1 MVIFRASTPQF
12 LLGRERSLAIID
24 VRYRP
29 LKTLIAVPLSLLL
42 SSAWPGSAQI
52 STTAPSTAESGRIQ
66 NIAPEEMWKRVTQCV
81 VPAYPG
87 LALDSHIAGTVDIGL
102 GISPEGDVA
111 NHRVLDGKPLLVQS
125 AVDAIHQW
133 KFRPNIVQGQVTWS
147 RVRALVRFNV
157 DGTTAV
163 DLAPGTLADD
173 FGDPGT
179 PKSTAKE
186 FARPATSPVCKS
198 AQLKTSE
205 TTPSATSAESS
216 APPDPLR
223 EAKDFYRKGDF
234 DHAIQKYQQ
243 LLQERPNSGEIYA
256 GLTRVYLKK
265 KDVKQA
271 SDTITKGL
279 QTADSPVVHV
289 ALGEVYFRQGKISA
303 AELEWVNVI
312 KSGHRDARAYLGLAR
327 VRWAI
332 SMYKSGWALID
343 QAHQLDPSDPEIRR
357 IWVSKLSSAERIKY
371 LEQYLAEDTNDDDE
385 TRAGMQHY
393 LEYMKARAKDPRGA
407 CHLVSKTTTTET
419 NLVRLMVDP
428 THLRGY
434 GLSVLVNGEKSK
446 LLLDTGA
453 SGILI
458 NRNLA
463 EKAGVT
469 KLSDA
474 DIRGIGDKGGRSGY
488 TGLANSLKIGE
499 LEFHDCPVEVLEQ
512 RSVTGEDGLIGA
524 DVFDAFLVD
533 IDFPHEKLHLSEL
546 PKRPDEAATKIT
558 LQTEREESN
567 APGESPT
574 EKTAVAPEK
583 SASSPH
589 SGPQDRYIA
598 PEMKSYTQVY
608 RFGHN
613 LLVPT
618 FIGNTP
624 VKLFLL
630 DTGATSNLI
639 SPSAASEVTK
649 VHGDPNM
656 TVHGLSGSVKHVY
669 SADKAIIQFGHLR
682 QENQD
687 LLAFDLSNI
696 SNGIGTETSGILGFA
711 MLGLLD
717 IKIDYRDGLI
727 DFSYEPKR

>member
-1 MVIFRASTPQF
+1 
-12 LLGRERSLAIID
+12 
-24 VRYRP
+24 
-29 LKTLIAVPLSLLL
+29 LKTLIAVALSLLI
-42 SSAWPGSAQI
+42 SSAWSGSVQTL
-52 STTAPSTAESGRIQ
+52 SPAPSNAESGRIQ
-66 NIAPEEMWKRVTQCV
+66 NIAPDEMWKRVTQCV
-81 VPAYPG
+81 FPTYPG
-87 LALDSHIAGTVDIGL
+87 LALDSSITGTVDIGL
-102 GISPEGDVA
+102 GISPGGDVA

-125 AVDAIHQW
+125 AVDAIRQW
-133 KFRPNIVQGQVTWS
+133 KFRPNIVQGEMTWS
-147 RVRALVRFNV
+147 RVRALVRFNA

-163 DLAPGTLADD
+163 DLAPGILADN

-179 PKSTAKE
+179 PRSTAKE
-186 FARPATSPVCKS
+186 FSRPASSPECKS
-198 AQLKTSE
+198 VQPKPGE
-205 TTPSATSAESS
+205 PSASRTFVESS
-216 APPDPLR
+216 APADPLR
-223 EAKDFYRKGDF
+223 EAKEFYRKGDF

-243 LLQERPNSGEIYA
+243 LLQERPNSPEVYA

-279 QTADSPVVHV
+279 QVADSPVVRV

-303 AELEWVNVI
+303 AEQEWVNVI
-312 KSGHRDARAYLGLAR
+312 KSGHGDARAYLGLAR

-332 SMYKSGWALID
+332 SMYKSGWAMIN
-343 QAHQLDPSDPEIRR
+343 QAHQLDPADLEIRQL
-357 IWVSKLSSAERIKY
+357 WVGQLSGAERIKY
-371 LEQYLAEDTNDDDE
+371 LEQYLAGDTNDDAE
-385 TRAGMQHY
+385 TRAGMEHY
-393 LEYMKARAKDPRGA
+393 LEYLKARAKDPRGA
-407 CHLVSKTTTTET
+407 CHLVSKTATTET

-463 EKAGVT
+463 ERAGVT

-474 DIRGIGDKGGRSGY
+474 DIRGIGDKGSRSGY

-524 DVFDAFLVD
+524 DVFAAFLVD
-533 IDFPHEKLHLSEL
+533 IDFPHEKLHLGEL
-546 PKRPDEAATKIT
+546 PKRPDETATKIT
-558 LQTEREESN
+558 LQTEREDSN
-567 APGESPT
+567 TPGESPA
-574 EKTAVAPEK
+574 EKNAVAPTK

-618 FIGNTP
+618 LIGDAP
-624 VKLFLL
+624 AKLFLL
-630 DTGATSNLI
+630 DTGSTSNLI
-639 SPSAASEVTK
+639 SPNAASEVTK
-649 VHGDPNM
+649 VHGDPRK
-656 TVHGLSGSVKHVY
+656 TVNGLSGSVKDVY
-669 SADKAIIQFGHLR
+669 SADKAVIQFGHLR
-682 QENQD
+682 QENQN
-687 LLAFDLSNI
+687 LLALDLTNI

-717 IKIDYRDGLI
+717 IKIDYRDGLM
-727 DFSYEPKR
+727 DFSYDPKH

>member
-1 MVIFRASTPQF
+1 VF
-12 LLGRERSLAIID
+12 
-24 VRYRP
+24 
-29 LKTLIAVPLSLLL
+29 
-42 SSAWPGSAQI
+42 
-52 STTAPSTAESGRIQ
+52 
-66 NIAPEEMWKRVTQCV
+66 
-81 VPAYPG
+81 PAYPG
-87 LALDSHIAGTVDIGL
+87 LALDSRITGTVDIGL

-125 AVDAIHQW
+125 AVDAIRQW
-133 KFRPNIVQGQVTWS
+133 KFRPNVARGEMTWS
-147 RVRALVRFNV
+147 RVRALVRFDA
-157 DGTTAV
+157 DGTTTV
-163 DLAPGTLADD
+163 DLAPAILADD
-173 FGDPGT
+173 FGHPGT
-179 PKSTAKE
+179 PKSTAEE
-186 FARPATSPVCKS
+186 FARPASAPTCKS

-205 TTPSATSAESS
+205 PAASATSSEPS

-223 EAKDFYRKGDF
+223 EAKEFYRKGDF
-234 DHAIQKYQQ
+234 DHAIQKYLQ
-243 LLQERPNSGEIYA
+243 LLQERPNSGEVYA
-256 GLTRVYLKK
+256 GLTRLYLKK

-279 QTADSPVVHV
+279 QVADSPVVHV

-312 KSGHRDARAYLGLAR
+312 KSGQRDARAYLGLAR

-332 SMYKSGWALID
+332 SMYKTGWALID
-343 QAHQLDPSDPEIRR
+343 EAHQLDPTDPEIRK

-371 LEQYLAEDTNDDDE
+371 LEQYLAGDMNDDAE

-393 LEYMKARAKDPRGA
+393 LEYLKARAKDPRGA
-407 CHLVSKTTTTET
+407 CHLVSQTTTTET
-419 NLVRLMVDP
+419 NLVRLMSDP

-463 EKAGVT
+463 ERAGVT

-474 DIRGIGDKGGRSGY
+474 DISGIGDKGSRNGY

-533 IDFPHEKLHLSEL
+533 IDFPREKLRLSDL

-567 APGESPT
+567 TPGESPA
-574 EKTAVAPEK
+574 EKTATPPVK

-598 PEMKSYTQVY
+598 PEMKSYSQVY

-618 FIGNTP
+618 FIGATP

-630 DTGATSNLI
+630 DTGSTSNLI

-656 TVHGLSGSVKHVY
+656 TVRGLSGSVKKVY
-669 SADKAIIQFGHLR
+669 SADKAVIQFGHLR

-711 MLGLLD
+711 MLSLLD

-727 DFSYEPKR
+727 DFSYVPKR